1 MTTKIK
7 VKFAQG
13 CFDNFNGTQEELD
26 ALLSEV
32 ESWADGGITNIEFVD
47 IGSLNEIDPEILE
60 YIEQSEYGSAPRIL
74 H

>member
-1 MTTKIK
+1 MTTKFK
-7 VKFAQG
+7 VEFAPG
-13 CFDNFNGTQEELD
+13 CFDNFDGSQEELD

-32 ESWADGGITNIEFVD
+32 ESWAEGGIANIEIVD
-47 IGSLNEIDPEILE
+47 IGSLDEIDPEILE